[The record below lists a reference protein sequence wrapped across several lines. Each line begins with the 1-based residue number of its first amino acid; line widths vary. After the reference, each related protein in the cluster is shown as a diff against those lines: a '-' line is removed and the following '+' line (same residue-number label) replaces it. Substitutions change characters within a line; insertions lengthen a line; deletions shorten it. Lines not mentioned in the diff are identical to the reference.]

1 MTTAFNDALFGTRQN
16 LCWAVRPCRHPL
28 AFGVPLLCYWNEDGR
43 MVETAITPLPRMGE
57 QCPEVNEVI
66 GSVIERPS
74 LRLILEE
81 VLEGTPHAVIDA
93 IHAHLVH
100 KHLVPP
106 VGGSCDVQRRDP
118 VAGVLITP
126 EGEIAALV
134 TGMYR
139 DLMGIITVE
148 RGMRGA
154 DIRVRWIAPWHFTA
168 DREGF
173 ALACDGLTHEDLL
186 AGLDG
191 LTPMMAIEGV
201 ALLLKDPRRMVPN
214 LVAGALINQVVAE
227 LSDTHPARWKG
238 LALLDQIAMA
248 EGQLSPADYV
258 DYTDA
263 LALLRQLLVLVADKR
278 QPGKEPLYDELAC
291 RPSWQDL
298 YESIVDAMVCVHRVM
313 DGRAPERDRVRLS
326 IEQVALTSRDAYSEK
341 MRSFRGRVLS
351 GIGELIAHP
360 QERAAGDSELESR
373 FRHIARLLGTSGWEI
388 ARPYDAGVLAATIGG
403 W

>member
-1 MTTAFNDALFGTRQN
+1 MAIAFNDAVLRTSQN
-16 LCWAVRPCRHPL
+16 LCWAVKPCMHPL
-28 AFGVPLLCYWNEDGR
+28 AFGVPLFCYWDEDGR

-57 QCPEVNEVI
+57 RCPQLGEVFASI
-66 GSVIERPS
+66 TERPS

-81 VLEGTPHAVIDA
+81 ALKGTPHAVFDA

-100 KHLVPP
+100 KCLISP
-106 VGGSCDVQRRDP
+106 GGESREVERRDP

-139 DLMGIITVE
+139 DLMGVITVE
-148 RGMRGA
+148 RRVRGA

-191 LTPMMAIEGV
+191 STPTMAIEVV
-201 ALLLKDPRRMVPN
+201 AKLLQDPRRMVPN
-214 LVAGALINQVVAE
+214 LVAGALVTQIIAQ
-227 LSDTHPARWKG
+227 LDDTHPAHWKG
-238 LALLDQIAMA
+238 SALLDRIAMA
-248 EGQLSPADYV
+248 EGQLSTADYV
-258 DYTDA
+258 DYKDA

-278 QPGKEPLYDELAC
+278 QPGKEALYDELAC
-291 RPSWQDL
+291 RLSWQDL
-298 YESIVDAMVCVHRVM
+298 YESIVDAMVRVHRIM
-313 DGRAPERDRVRLS
+313 DGRTPERDRVRLS
-326 IEQVALTSRDAYSEK
+326 IEQVALTSRDTYSEK
-341 MRSFRGRVLS
+341 MRSFRGRILS
-351 GIGELIAHP
+351 GIGELVTQP
-360 QERAAGDSELESR
+360 KEGSVDENELESR
-373 FRHIARLLGTSGWEI
+373 FRNVARLLGTSGWGI
-388 ARPYDAGVLAATIGG
+388 ARPYDAGVLAAAIGG

>member
-1 MTTAFNDALFGTRQN
+1 
-16 LCWAVRPCRHPL
+16 
-28 AFGVPLLCYWNEDGR
+28 
-43 MVETAITPLPRMGE
+43 MVETAITPLPRTGE
-57 QCPEVNEVI
+57 QCSEVSEVI
-66 GSVIERPS
+66 GSVTERPS

-106 VGGSCDVQRRDP
+106 EGGPRDVQRRDP

-139 DLMGIITVE
+139 DLMGVITVE
-148 RGMRGA
+148 RGMRGV

-214 LVAGALINQVVAE
+214 LVAGALITQVIAE
-227 LSDTHPARWKG
+227 LGDNHPARWRG
-238 LALLDQIAMA
+238 SALLDQIAMA
-248 EGQLSPADYV
+248 EGQLSAVDYV

-263 LALLRQLLVLVADKR
+263 LALLRQLLVLVAEKR
-278 QPGKEPLYDELAC
+278 RPEKERLYDELAC

-298 YESIVDAMVCVHRVM
+298 YESIVDTMVRVHRVM

-351 GIGELIAHP
+351 GIGELVARP
-360 QERAAGDSELESR
+360 QEGAADENELESR
-373 FRHIARLLGTSGWEI
+373 FRYIARLLGTSGWEI
-388 ARPYDAGVLAATIGG
+388 ARPYDAGVLAAAIGG